1 MAAHPLYPGMVVLTP
16 ALLADRQQQF
26 ESLVLPHLDRLLAFA
41 ARRSASL
48 VDAEDAVQDSCVRA
62 WTAFDELRDPLAVRA
77 WLYRILRTV
86 ISEQVERSGRRARL
100 VPMSRL
106 DDVHETL
113 VATESDGVFE
123 EVVHRLDQE
132 VLHAALASIP
142 EDFATAVEL
151 HDIEGF
157 TYQEIAEA
165 VGVPIGTVMSRMSRG
180 RRLLT
185 AVVAER
191 RREWALGAAP
201 DVSGSA
207 RLQRRP

>member
-26 ESLVLPHLDRLLAFA
+26 ESIVLPHLDRLLAFA

-106 DDVHETL
+106 DDVHESL
-113 VATESDGVFE
+113 VATESDSVFM

-207 RLQRRP
+207 RMQRRP

>member
-1 MAAHPLYPGMVVLTP
+1 MLVLPPARLAA
-16 ALLADRQQQF
+16 RQQQY
-26 ESLVLPHLDRLLAFA
+26 EELVIPHLDRLLAFA
-41 ARRSASL
+41 ARRTASL
-48 VDAEDAVQDSCVRA
+48 VDAEDAVQDTCVRA
-62 WTAFDELRDPLAVRA
+62 WAAFDDLRDPLAVRA

-86 ISEQVERSGRRARL
+86 VSEHLERSGRRAQL

-106 DDVHETL
+106 EDVHETL
-113 VATESDGVFE
+113 VATDSDGLFQE
-123 EVVHRLDQE
+123 LVHRLDRE
-132 VLHAALASIP
+132 MLRAALASIP
-142 EDFATAVEL
+142 DDFATAVEL

-191 RREWALGAAP
+191 RQEWALGASTTVGPLRAP
-201 DVSGSA
+201 
-207 RLQRRP
+207 RRS

>member
-1 MAAHPLYPGMVVLTP
+1 MFVLPP
-16 ALLADRQQQF
+16 ARLAVRQQHF
-26 ESLVLPHLDRLLAFA
+26 EELVIPHLDRLLAFA
-41 ARRSASL
+41 ARRSATL
-48 VDAEDAVQDSCVRA
+48 VDAEDAVQDTCIRA
-62 WTAFDELRDPLAVRA
+62 WKAFDELRDPLAVRA

-86 ISEQVERSGRRARL
+86 VSEHLDRTGRRAKL

-106 DDVHETL
+106 EDVHETL
-113 VATESDGVFE
+113 VATETDGVFQE
-123 EVVHRLDQE
+123 LVQRLDREILQ
-132 VLHAALASIP
+132 AALASIP

-191 RREWALGAAP
+191 RQEWALGAP
-201 DVSGSA
+201 SA
-207 RLQRRP
+207 TSITSRSPRRP

>member
-1 MAAHPLYPGMVVLTP
+1 MPPHPLYPGMVVLTP

-106 DDVHETL
+106 DDVHESL
-113 VATESDGVFE
+113 VATESDSVFK

-207 RLQRRP
+207 RMQRRP